1 MAVGDGAITGSGVE
15 YIVDVYG
22 CDLDLLGSCERL
34 NAIMTRLIREVGVR
48 PIRDP
53 LWQVFP
59 APGGITGLWL
69 LAESHLAVHTYP
81 ETQFA
86 AINLYCCGSPRPWAW
101 ESHLRVWFGANRVD
115 VRTLDRGRP
124 LSSEQGDVG
133 ETEEH
138 QPWGSL

>member
-1 MAVGDGAITGSGVE
+1 MTVGDRVITGTGVE
-15 YIVDVYG
+15 YLVDIYG
-22 CDLDLLGSCERL
+22 CDPDLLRSRERL
-34 NAIMTRLIREVGVR
+34 DAIMSRLISEVGVR

-101 ESHLRVWFGANRVD
+101 ESHLCEWFGAEHVD
-115 VRTLDRGRP
+115 VRTLDRGRQ
-124 LSSEQGDVG
+124 LSSEEDAL
-133 ETEEH
+133 
-138 QPWGSL
+138 GSAAVYDR

>member
-1 MAVGDGAITGSGVE
+1 MTVDDRAITGSGVE

-22 CDLDLLGSCERL
+22 CDPDLLRSCERL
-34 NAIMTRLIREVGVR
+34 NTIVTRLIREVGVR

-53 LWQVFP
+53 LWQMFP

-86 AINLYCCGSPRPWAW
+86 AISLYCCGSPRTWAW
-101 ESHLRVWFGANRVD
+101 ESQLRAWFEADHVD
-115 VRTLDRGRP
+115 VRTIDRGTRHPSERYAIGSRP
-124 LSSEQGDVG
+124 QACVD
-133 ETEEH
+133 TD
-138 QPWGSL
+138 